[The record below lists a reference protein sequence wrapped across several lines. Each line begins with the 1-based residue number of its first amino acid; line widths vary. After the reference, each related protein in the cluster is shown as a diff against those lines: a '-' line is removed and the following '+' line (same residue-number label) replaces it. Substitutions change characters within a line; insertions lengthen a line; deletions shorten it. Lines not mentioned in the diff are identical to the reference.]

1 MFINFSIYTSRYHFL
16 TWEILGPQVE
26 KHPRLPP
33 PKHTCQHTRG
43 TDQITVSHM
52 QQAQA
57 VLEQGGECRGRIQ
70 FWTPKGEENSKAGTL
85 TPADGI
91 QVPQCPAATRGL
103 GQRPVPPWNWLG
115 SMWRRAEGGVRRE
128 HLQGLEA
135 KAAPSMCSHL
145 GGIKSVSLPS
155 PSCLRRTEFL
165 SIGPELE
172 WRATQ

>member
-1 MFINFSIYTSRYHFL
+1 MPQAPSSQTYMPTHTWYRPDHRFSHAT
-16 TWEILGPQVE
+16 
-26 KHPRLPP
+26 
-33 PKHTCQHTRG
+33 G
-43 TDQITVSHM
+43 TGSPG
-52 QQAQA
+52 A
-57 VLEQGGECRGRIQ
+57 GGACRCRIQ
-70 FWTPKGEENSKAGTL
+70 FWTPNGEENSKVGTL

-91 QVPQCPAATRGL
+91 QVPQRPAATRGL
-103 GQRPVPPWNWLG
+103 GQRPVPPWDWSG

-145 GGIKSVSLPS
+145 GAINSVSLPS
-155 PSCLRRTEFL
+155 PSCLRRTELL